1 MIQTITL
8 ATIGYMA
15 PEYGQEGIVSAKG
28 DVYSYGI
35 VLMETFTK
43 KKPTDKMF
51 DGDLSLMRWVKELLP
66 CDVTQVVDTNLLK
79 ENFSAVK
86 DCFSSIM
93 ELALNCTAEL
103 PEERKLMKD
112 VLGALCKIK
121 MKFLKAIESMA
132 NNDQP
137 STSRS
142 APSIVPI
149 DDSSDDFD

>member
-1 MIQTITL
+1 
-8 ATIGYMA
+8 
-15 PEYGQEGIVSAKG
+15 
-28 DVYSYGI
+28 
-35 VLMETFTK
+35 METFTR

-66 CDVTQVVDTNLLK
+66 YDVTQVVDTNLLR

-103 PEERKLMKD
+103 PEDRTLMKD
-112 VLGALCKIK
+112 VIGALCKIK
-121 MKFLKAIESMA
+121 MKFLKAIESTA
-132 NNDQP
+132 NTDQP
-137 STSRS
+137 STSRP

-149 DDSSDDFD
+149 DDSSDDSD